1 MGHNADWI
9 PTRELEFK
17 AWVNNFITKLSV
29 YKTTLEITNQTFE
42 QLQTAQLNAK
52 WVMYSAQKTMTKGF

>member
-29 YKTTLEITNQTFE
+29 YKTTLGITNQSNVVGI
-42 QLQTAQLNAK
+42 LLN
-52 WVMYSAQKTMTKGF
+52 